1 MRAAAIIPARDER
14 EGLERTLA
22 ALPMERLTEVV
33 VVDNGSSDG
42 TGEVARRFGA
52 TVVPEPRR
60 GYGRACL
67 AGIARLAEAPEEE
80 RPEVVVFLDADGSD
94 DPTELD
100 ALLAPLRRS
109 YADSAERRPAAARP
123 DAGTAPFAGP
133 RPASPASAVVP
144 DGGEPP
150 VADDDGASPAEP
162 DAGTAAESEAAPD
175 AGAETASE
183 EEPAEEPE
191 AGTAAEAETKP
202 SGGPAPRTAPTPESP
217 APPTGTATGEAPESA
232 GEPRP
237 ETRAMSEE
245 SGEPLPALPL
255 PADRAFD
262 ASAPLGPGPEG
273 GGAIGFD
280 LVIGSRTRGEMEPGA
295 HPVHARWGN
304 RFAAALIR
312 LLYGY
317 RFTDLGPFRA
327 IRWQT
332 LLALGM
338 RDPDYGWTAEMQ
350 VKSARARVCA
360 AEVPVSCR
368 RRIGRSK
375 ISGTFGGSLLA
386 GLKILLTVV
395 APPASPKPPSPT
407 ADDEPTA
414 DDRATAGD
422 DGSDSSDD
430 GGGNDNGDEAAPT
443 A

>member
-109 YADSAERRPAAARP
+109 YADSAEPRPAAATRP
-123 DAGTAPFAGP
+123 EAGTAPFAGL
-133 RPASPASAVVP
+133 RPASGAVG
-144 DGGEPP
+144 DAGEPP
-150 VADDDGASPAEP
+150 DAEGEASSPATAEFEEKPDAQAKPESEANPESEAKPESMTEPESAAEP
-162 DAGTAAESEAAPD
+162 DTGTN
-175 AGAETASE
+175 TASE
-183 EEPAEEPE
+183 A
-191 AGTAAEAETKP
+191 K
-202 SGGPAPRTAPTPESP
+202 PES
-217 APPTGTATGEAPESA
+217 G
-232 GEPRP
+232 
-237 ETRAMSEE
+237 TRAMSEE

-255 PADRAFD
+255 PADPAFD

-368 RRIGRSK
+368 RRVGRSK

-395 APPASPKPPSPT
+395 APPASPEPPAP
-407 ADDEPTA
+407 EP
-414 DDRATAGD
+414 ATGD
-422 DGSDSSDD
+422 DGADDGDGDGSDD
-430 GGGNDNGDEAAPT
+430 SGGEAAGT